1 MAHWFTSAPST
12 TRLTALIRIQFCST
26 ATVWPTL
33 LMGPHSNFDTCK
45 ALTCASC
52 ALRSASMYYY
62 KPFLSWNTHTH
73 RHTKSLAAYL
83 FSLKLQSSAMKAL
96 QSFVSN
102 PNPNLCRTSSPS
114 YQIYSPTIVRFDR
127 FLRSSQPSVRR
138 RGLALALD
146 LGRRPNLSLSRSFI
160 SHAASHE
167 ESVSRIQSS
176 RLSILFHFFIL
187 VSGLV

>member
-1 MAHWFTSAPST
+1 MLRVHYARPRCTTINPSS
-12 TRLTALIRIQFCST
+12 R
-26 ATVWPTL
+26 
-33 LMGPHSNFDTCK
+33 K
-45 ALTCASC
+45 
-52 ALRSASMYYY
+52 
-62 KPFLSWNTHTH
+62 THTHRH

-83 FSLKLQSSAMKAL
+83 SSLKLQSSAMKAL

-146 LGRRPNLSLSRSFI
+146 LGRRPNLSLSRSFV

-167 ESVSRIQSS
+167 ESVSRIQSY
-176 RLSILFHFFIL
+176 RLSILFHFYFGFWSCLDFNEMLFICTL
-187 VSGLV
+187 CCYIELDIRRKKGF